1 MFPRPSGGFVTALLP
16 PAFGARLFKA
26 YPLPS
31 AGGFRGGGNTHLK
44 PVMLTLAEAS
54 QSVLQR
60 VLKQFYPPQ

>member
-31 AGGFRGGGNTHLK
+31 AGGFRGVAILI
-44 PVMLTLAEAS
+44 
-54 QSVLQR
+54 
-60 VLKQFYPPQ
+60 